1 MIKKLTIKRLREI
14 IREKEW
20 SPTKIII
27 SIEKDDKYIYLRPR
41 WMFRGMIIDELK
53 AAGIEYEEISDKGLV
68 FRIKPII
75 DVDVDEMY

>member
-1 MIKKLTIKRLREI
+1 
-14 IREKEW
+14 
-20 SPTKIII
+20 
-27 SIEKDDKYIYLRPR
+27 
-41 WMFRGMIIDELK
+41 MFRGMIIDELK